1 MFGYFKERKRRRQ
14 AERFQ
19 CGYDYAAGR
28 LVESGGYEVEDLEAQ
43 SSCAKT
49 FGEYD
54 DFDRG
59 VAQAIIDFDKLV
71 RPQSVQKTMD
81 LSVNIERFVNTLK

>member
-19 CGYDYAAGR
+19 FGYDYAAGR
-28 LVESGGYEVEDLEAQ
+28 LLDSGGDVAEELTRQTE
-43 SSCAKT
+43 CARHFKD
-49 FGEYD
+49 YD

-59 VAQAIIDFDKLV
+59 IDKAIADFSIL
-71 RPQSVQKTMD
+71 SALLQKSKT
-81 LSVNIERFVNTLK
+81 SAERFINTLK

>member
-28 LVESGGYEVEDLEAQ
+28 LLDSGGDAAGELTRQTE
-43 SSCAKT
+43 CARHFKD
-49 FGEYD
+49 YD

-59 VAQAIIDFDKLV
+59 IDKAIIDF
-71 RPQSVQKTMD
+71 SI
-81 LSVNIERFVNTLK
+81 LSELLKKGETNVERFC